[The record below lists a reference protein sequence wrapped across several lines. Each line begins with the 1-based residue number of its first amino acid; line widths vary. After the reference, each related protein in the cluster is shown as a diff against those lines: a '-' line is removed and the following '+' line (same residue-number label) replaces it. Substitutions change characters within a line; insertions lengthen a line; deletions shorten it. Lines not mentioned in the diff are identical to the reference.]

1 MSTLCLDDLLLRLLM
16 LNEPSPCDLIF
27 MMLTPSGSSIGTSL
41 SSLSWVGDR
50 IGSVVFFDLLV
61 LLGELIASF
70 ASDCTLGVWGG
81 ESLNSDLMSLLS
93 SSSVLGFLK

>member
-1 MSTLCLDDLLLRLLM
+1 MSTLCLDDLLLRLLI

-27 MMLTPSGSSIGTSL
+27 MMLTPSGSSIGASL

-61 LLGELIASF
+61 LLGELR

-81 ESLNSDLMSLLS
+81 DSLNSDLMSLLS